1 MSALRLIDI
10 VRRPGPARWLDVT
23 LSYGHP
29 AAPHPGAVH
38 YRVLASLEDDWS
50 GWGSGRG
57 SGLGGGYL
65 SAQAAAGGPTG

>member
-50 GWGSGRG
+50 GW
-57 SGLGGGYL
+57 
-65 SAQAAAGGPTG
+65 AADEAAALAAVTSLRRRLQGGLTG